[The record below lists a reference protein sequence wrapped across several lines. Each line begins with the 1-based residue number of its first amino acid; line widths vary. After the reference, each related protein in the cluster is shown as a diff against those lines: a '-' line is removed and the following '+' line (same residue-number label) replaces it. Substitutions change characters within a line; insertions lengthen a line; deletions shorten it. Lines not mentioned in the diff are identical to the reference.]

1 MVQHRTQE
9 RIDALKLGRGGNQL
23 QQDDV
28 HHVRPREKRSRDLDL
43 DVVVHRRVG
52 VLELGRGEVIVR
64 QGPLYEVSEG
74 LKDDAPAVTR
84 EGWLNVSD
92 GRVGG
97 PRRLLDVQV
106 GSWLGV
112 CQAGV
117 LHS

>member
-28 HHVRPREKRSRDLDL
+28 HHVRPRAKRSRDLDL
-43 DVVVHRRVG
+43 DVVGHRRVG
-52 VLELGRGEVIVR
+52 VLELVRGEVTVR

-74 LKDDAPAVTR
+74 LKDNAPAVTR
-84 EGWLNVSD
+84 EGWLNVLD
-92 GRVGG
+92 GRVGVSC
-97 PRRLLDVQV
+97 RMLDMQE
-106 GSWLGV
+106 GSRLGV